1 MTAIARI
8 LASLTFAAFA
18 AGSACAAAAV
28 VDQKADQ
35 KAEPEV
41 SPFKA
46 MEFGGIETILL
57 DKTMVNF
64 RVAMKGA
71 RTNEDVAAYAR
82 CAAAQ
87 YALIRGAV
95 YTQHVRTNVDRKRGV
110 WLGDAIYMIS
120 ATLPVGPRIIDAKVE
135 LRDCGLRADRDG
147 GQGRVQAGLS
157 GDRDPPAGQ

>member
-28 VDQKADQ
+28 VDQKA
-35 KAEPEV
+35 EPEV

-46 MEFGGIETILL
+46 MEFRGIETILL

-135 LRDCGLRADRDG
+135 LRDCGEKG
-147 GQGRVQAGLS
+147 IPTV
-157 GDRDPPAGQ
+157 

>member
-1 MTAIARI
+1 MTAIARSF
-8 LASLTFAAFA
+8 ASLTLAAFA
-18 AGSACAAAAV
+18 AVLACAPAGAA
-28 VDQKADQ
+28 DQTADKTVDQ

-46 MEFGGIETILL
+46 MEFRGIETILL
-57 DKTMVNF
+57 DKNMVNF

-110 WLGDAIYMIS
+110 WLGDAVYMIS
-120 ATLPVGPRIIDAKVE
+120 ATLPVGPRNIDAKVE
-135 LRDCGLRADRDG
+135 LRDCGEKG
-147 GQGRVQAGLS
+147 IPTV
-157 GDRDPPAGQ
+157 